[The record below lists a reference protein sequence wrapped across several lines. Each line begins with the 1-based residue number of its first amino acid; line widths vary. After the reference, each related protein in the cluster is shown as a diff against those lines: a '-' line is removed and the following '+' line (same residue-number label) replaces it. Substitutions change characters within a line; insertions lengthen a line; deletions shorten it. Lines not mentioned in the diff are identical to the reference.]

1 MNKKLTIGAI
11 VVAVV
16 IVLAVVFVQQ
26 SRPQE
31 VKIGF
36 LGGFTGP
43 IESLAPPIFSGA
55 ELAVAQV
62 NAQGGI
68 LDGETLLIPSADT
81 SCADASVAVSGAD
94 RLVNTEGV
102 TAIVGA
108 LCSGATIAA
117 ANQVAVPAN
126 VVMIS
131 PASTSP
137 ALTTL
142 ADNDLVYRTPPS
154 DAYQGEVLAQLLIS
168 KGIEDAAVT
177 YVNNDYGKGLA
188 DAFAAAFEARG
199 GDVTANLAHEDGKAD
214 YRAEIGSL
222 TGSGS
227 ENLVVLAYADG
238 SGQTILRQAYESGA
252 FSTYI
257 GADGMVGDA
266 LVAAVGADVLAG
278 MIATRPG
285 TPELPGADLFA
296 AQAEE
301 AGFDPNAVFAGQA
314 YDAAFMLALAIEKNG
329 SNSRDG
335 LSAALRDIAS
345 APGEVILPGEWEKAK
360 RLIAAG
366 TDINYEGATGSHE
379 FDANGD
385 VPGVIVEMTVRGGRF
400 VEVGRAGN

>member
-16 IVLAVVFVQQ
+16 IVAAVVIVQQ

-43 IESLAPPIFSGA
+43 IESLTPPIFSGA

-68 LDGETLLIPSADT
+68 LGGETLLIPSADT
-81 SCADASVAVSGAD
+81 SCADASVATSGAD

-154 DAYQGEVLAQLLIS
+154 DAYQGQVLAQLLIS

-188 DAFAAAFEARG
+188 DAFSVAFEARG

-266 LVAAVGADVLAG
+266 LVTAVGADVLAG

-285 TPELPGADLFA
+285 TPDLPGAGMFA

-329 SNSRDG
+329 SNSREG
-335 LSAALRDIAS
+335 LSAALREIAT
-345 APGEVILPGEWEKAK
+345 APGEVILPGEWEKAVS
-360 RLIAAG
+360 LIAAG

-379 FDANGD
+379 FDSNGD

-400 VEVGRAGN
+400 VEVGVAGN